1 MIKYLLPLL
10 LALPVAAQ
18 PVRIVTEDFPP
29 FQMLQNSSIQGPM
42 YSIMRQICKEANLE
56 CTFEL
61 LAWKDAYKQAVE
73 GNADVVFSILLEVPE
88 RADLFFLSPSIVN
101 TSYSFF
107 VTSRNPWQYNGVSTL
122 NGMTI
127 GAYGPSGTS
136 ITAQKVMD
144 KRIAMGFD
152 PIPLIIEPSIVISY
166 QNLVIGKY
174 GANGAVVVNKDVG
187 LALLKKHSIIG
198 PKLAGD
204 IEPITYGYGVSRNSK
219 RGKEIATK
227 METALKRLQL
237 DGTVLDTLRFYGLKA
252 SN

>member
-1 MIKYLLPLL
+1 MIKYILL
-10 LALPVAAQ
+10 LALALPAFAQ

-29 FQMLQNSSIQGPM
+29 FQTLQNSSIQGPM
-42 YSIMRQICKEANLE
+42 YSVMRQICKEANLQCE
-56 CTFEL
+56 FEL
-61 LAWKDAYKQAVE
+61 LAWKDAYKQAVDGE
-73 GNADVVFSILLEVPE
+73 ADVVFSILLEVPE
-88 RADLFFLSPSIVN
+88 RAALFFLSPSIVN

-107 VTSRNPWQYNGVSTL
+107 VTSRNPWVYGGVSTL
-122 NGMTI
+122 NGMTV

-144 KRIAMGFD
+144 KRVAMGFD

-166 QNLVIGKY
+166 QNLITGKY

-219 RGKEIATK
+219 RGKEIAAK
-227 METALKRLQL
+227 METALKRLQS